1 MSSDAVLAQ
10 IRTAFTGH
18 PLAFLVALPFG
29 GFVPLAVWCLTHLE
43 AVEPWDWALITGG
56 AVFSSL
62 TVIEWGRRVLLNSA
76 KAIGFAVLVEGV
88 MITSETDWLSLSAL
102 GLLTVINSI
111 ACAVALTTDASQS
124 TETGRA
130 ER

>member
-29 GFVPLAVWCLTHLE
+29 GFVPMAVWCLTHLE
-43 AVEPWDWALITGG
+43 AIEPWDWALITGG
-56 AVFSSL
+56 ALFSSL
-62 TVIEWGRRVLLNSA
+62 TVIDWGRRILLNTP

-88 MITSETDWLSLSAL
+88 MITSETDWLSRSAL
-102 GLLTVINSI
+102 GLLTIINATS
-111 ACAVALTTDASQS
+111 CAVALARGES
-124 TETGRA
+124 T
-130 ER
+130 